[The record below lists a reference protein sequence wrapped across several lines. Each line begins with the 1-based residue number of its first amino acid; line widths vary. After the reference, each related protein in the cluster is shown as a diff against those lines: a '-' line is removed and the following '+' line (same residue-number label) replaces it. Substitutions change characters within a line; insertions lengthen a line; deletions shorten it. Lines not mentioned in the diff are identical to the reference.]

1 MDVRGFFIP
10 FLEDADEGVRVDV
23 VEGPVH
29 LLEDL
34 GVDVFL
40 LLITRV
46 TPSWPNILI
55 QFLLLQF
62 GENLTDH
69 SGEGRQV
76 ACVRKESVLAI
87 RELLYSPR

>member
-1 MDVRGFFIP
+1 LSIP
-10 FLEDADEGVRVDV
+10 FLEDADEAALGDV

-40 LLITRV
+40 LLMTRH
-46 TPSWPNILI
+46 TPSWPII
-55 QFLLLQF
+55 WLQF

-69 SGEGRQV
+69 SGEGRQFV
-76 ACVRKESVLAI
+76 CVGKESVLAI
-87 RELLYSPR
+87 RELLHSPR